1 MMMKALKNQKGDVV
15 VEAAVIFPAAILM
28 VMILLYLSIIL
39 FQKANLQAGLE
50 TALTYY
56 KSTVTDMYVSAQ
68 KAAVYEAKDGTTS
81 ADGNIYNAASPINP
95 YEELFGNVHKLNQ
108 KDFTDFFNSV
118 AGNMLFSG
126 EVEITFKYKNYVIYK
141 ELEASAVQTIQLPI
155 DFSFIGLDNKYTI
168 TADAK
173 IAVSDHDDMI
183 RNTDYAVALLK
194 KTKLGEA
201 ASNIADKVK
210 ELYEK
215 FTKLLASK

>member
-1 MMMKALKNQKGDVV
+1 MMMKALKDQKGDVV

-28 VMILLYLSIIL
+28 VIILLYLSIIL

-108 KDFTDFFNSV
+108 KTFLT
-118 AGNMLFSG
+118 ALP
-126 EVEITFKYKNYVIYK
+126 EICC
-141 ELEASAVQTIQLPI
+141 SP
-155 DFSFIGLDNKYTI
+155 
-168 TADAK
+168 AK
-173 IAVSDHDDMI
+173 LKLHS
-183 RNTDYAVALLK
+183 NTK
-194 KTKLGEA
+194 IM
-201 ASNIADKVK
+201 S
-210 ELYEK
+210 
-215 FTKLLASK
+215 FTKNWRQVPYRRYSFRLIFRLLVWTISIPSRQTQK

>member
-1 MMMKALKNQKGDVV
+1 MMMKALKDQKGDVV
-15 VEAAVIFPAAILM
+15 VEAAV
-28 VMILLYLSIIL
+28 ILLYLSIIL

>member
-1 MMMKALKNQKGDVV
+1 MMMNTLKNQKGDVV

-28 VMILLYLSIIL
+28 VIILLYLSIIL

-81 ADGNIYNAASPINP
+81 ADGNTYNATTPINP
-95 YEELFGNVHKLNQ
+95 YDELFGNLHKLNET
-108 KDFTDFFNSV
+108 DFTAFFNSV
-118 AGNMLFSG
+118 AGNMLFPG
-126 EVEITFKYKNYVIYK
+126 EVEITFNYKNYVIYK
-141 ELEASAVQTIQLPI
+141 ELEASAVQTIELPI

-168 TADAK
+168 TANAK
-173 IAVSDHDDMI
+173 NAVSDHDDMI

-194 KTKLGEA
+194 KNELGEA
-201 ASNIADKVK
+201 AFNIADKVR

-215 FTKLLASK
+215 FSKLLASE

>member
-1 MMMKALKNQKGDVV
+1 MMMKALKDQKGDVV

-28 VMILLYLSIIL
+28 VIILLYLSIIL

-168 TADAK
+168 TAD
-173 IAVSDHDDMI
+173 DDMI

>member
-50 TALTYY
+50 MALTYY
-56 KSTVTDMYVSAQ
+56 KSTATDMYVSVQ
-68 KAAVYEAKDGTTS
+68 KSAVYEAKDGTVS
-81 ADGNIYNAASPINP
+81 ADGNTYNAASPINP
-95 YEELFGNVHKLNQ
+95 YEELFGNIHKLNET
-108 KDFTDFFNSV
+108 DFTTFFNSV

-126 EVEITFKYKNYVIYK
+126 EVKITFKYKNYVIYK

-183 RNTDYAVALLK
+183 SNTDYAISLLK
-194 KTKLGEA
+194 KTKLNET
-201 ASNIADKVK
+201 ASNIAYKVK

-215 FTKLLASK
+215 FTRLLASE